1 MKKLMLASFGLAL
14 SFASFATST
23 TSFVYDGS
31 NPSFVDTLN
40 GEETHTEYRT
50 ESTPSTCYRNEIAG
64 YRMVCSGGYYGGGY
78 YGGGYYGPRG
88 PRYNGGYYGTRVRV
102 NTNCFNEPY
111 YRTVAYSC
119 TQTTQIPYTVK
130 DFDVVAQV
138 AVNVINSSDKA
149 ANETIS
155 LSLGKNGL
163 VSLKAVG
170 SKNFLVVLKNK
181 KEDIQTA
188 GSVKTIVG
196 TYDVELVDVAALKA
210 LEVKNLNA
218 SFTGV
223 TYNYAALDK
232 SGLVATSLK
241 IEKRRFLAKK
251 KLILNAELMKTD
263 INATGVAADIKFAN
277 LGLDMKKGR
286 YVFTVTTEIK
296 TEGKLLNAS
305 QFGGQLVKTVELKKK
320 IK

>member
-40 GEETHTEYRT
+40 GEQTHTEYRS
-50 ESTPSTCYRNEIAG
+50 ESQPSTCYRNEIAG
-64 YRMVCSGGYYGGGY
+64 YRTVCTGGGY

-88 PRYNGGYYGTRVRV
+88 PRGGYYGPGVGYGS
-102 NTNCFNEPY
+102 CFNEPM

-119 TQTTQIPYTVK
+119 TQTVQIPYTVK

-155 LSLGKNGL
+155 VTLEKNGL

-181 KEDIQTA
+181 KEDVQTN
-188 GSVKTIVG
+188 GSVKTVVG
-196 TYDVELVDVAALKA
+196 TYDVELVDASALKA
-210 LEVKNLNA
+210 LEAKNLNA

-223 TYNYAALDK
+223 TFNYAAADK
-232 SGLVATSLK
+232 NSLVATSLK
-241 IEKRRFLAKK
+241 IEKRRFLASKK
-251 KLILNAELMKTD
+251 NLFDRELSKVEVSANGTNAD
-263 INATGVAADIKFAN
+263 VKFAN
-277 LGLDMKKGR
+277 LGLDLKKGR
-286 YVFTVTTEIK
+286 YVFTLTTEIK

-305 QFGGQLVKTVELKKK
+305 QFAGQLVKTIELKKK